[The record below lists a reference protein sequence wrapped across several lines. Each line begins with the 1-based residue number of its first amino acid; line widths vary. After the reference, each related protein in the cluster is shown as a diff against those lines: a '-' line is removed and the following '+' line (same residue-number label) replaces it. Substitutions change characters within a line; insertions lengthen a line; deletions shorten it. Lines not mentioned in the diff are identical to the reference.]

1 MASEREQ
8 ENDYLKDMAPRLYG
22 DDLRS
27 KTRVPSGY
35 FDTLYDRIAE
45 KTEPFTPVSNLGDRD
60 RWPWIN
66 YRNIAIAVAL
76 AVILGV
82 RAWIDFH
89 AVPDSPI
96 TDPIAEAAELFRTQ
110 SPQALAHF
118 AHEIDERLLIQNVDP
133 NILSTPQIPDGISD
147 RELIEYLIYS
157 GVSVE
162 MIYSTQSDFIQPQN
176 HKQ

>member
-1 MASEREQ
+1 MTSEREQ

-35 FDTLYDRIAE
+35 FETLDDRLAE
-45 KTEPFTPVSNLGDRD
+45 RVEPFTPVSNREDRE

-66 YRNIAIAVAL
+66 FRNIAIAAAL

-82 RAWIDFH
+82 VSWIDTQS
-89 AVPDSPI
+89 VLEPPI

-110 SPQALAHF
+110 SPQALTLF
-118 AHEIDERLLIQNVDP
+118 AQDIDERFLVQNVDP
-133 NILSTPQIPDGISD
+133 DIFSAPQIPDEITD

-162 MIYSTQSDFIQPQN
+162 MIYSAHFDYSQPQN